1 LKSGTR
7 LLLLL
12 VVLLAAI
19 LLGGTRFVDPGPKGT
34 HGFRVLERFLG
45 NDGRNDDLNTLSVAA
60 GVRGINGGILYICV
74 KN

>member
-1 LKSGTR
+1 M
-7 LLLLL
+7 L
-12 VVLLAAI
+12 VCLLLAAI
-19 LLGGTRFVDPGPKGT
+19 LLGGTRFVDLDPKGT

-60 GVRGINGGILYICV
+60 GVRGIIGGILYTHV